1 MQLTKDEQKMLDG
14 GYGKGYQKAMQILV
28 KMGEF
33 YDAKRL
39 IPVTMA
45 FLTLGPYGDPARSQ
59 LWVEWLADNGAKF
72 NCPLAMEPVETVA
85 DPKNNVHVRLGGV
98 YSLGGSGHPRNLFT
112 KPLFGQH
119 LVADGTAVTHY
130 CNSYIGARANTE
142 CFIGQYSA
150 AIVGKTPEYGY
161 HLTENRLG
169 KTLFNVTVDLKDETD
184 WSALGYYISK
194 TLGTHYWDVPVITV
208 VDTTKVSDDDL
219 VAFCS
224 TIPAYGAVV
233 HSLLIGVSPEAHT
246 EEQAFGG
253 KKPIEKYTVGKKEIQ
268 SVFDTFSTDNPVP
281 DMVSIGGFG
290 VNVSIENT
298 YKLAKLVEGKR
309 VSTKFPTV
317 ALIDG
322 PVLEVAE
329 KAGLIETIRK
339 AGVMVGMGEYLQSQG
354 KTGITGL
361 DFANNPVTAA
371 KRLGLNTL
379 VFFDAKSCH
388 YIGNQEI
395 EPVLKNLEDCVKI
408 ALSGKI
414 EG

>member
-45 FLTLGPYGDPARSQ
+45 FLTLGPSPAKPAQ
-59 LWVEWLADNGAKF
+59 APLWLKWLADNGARF
-72 NCPLAMEPVETVA
+72 NCPLAMEPVEPVR
-85 DPKNNVHVRLGGV
+85 DPANDIHTKFGGV
-98 YSLGGSGHPRNLFT
+98 FGLGGSGHPRNLFT
-112 KPLFGQH
+112 RPVFGQH

-161 HLTENRLG
+161 HLSENRLG
-169 KTLFNVTVDLKDETD
+169 RTLFNVKVDLKDETD
-184 WSALGYYISK
+184 WSVLGFYISK
-194 TLGTHYWDVPVITV
+194 ELGTHYWDVPVITG
-208 VDTTKVSDDDL
+208 VDTSKVSDDDL

-224 TIPAYGAVV
+224 TIPAYGSVV
-233 HSLLIGVSPEAHT
+233 HSLLVGISPEAHT
-246 EEQAFGG
+246 IEQAFGG
-253 KKPIEKYTVGKKEIQ
+253 KKPIDTYTVGPKEMQ
-268 SVFDTFSTDNPVP
+268 SVFDRFSTKKTVP

-298 YKLAKLVEGKR
+298 YKLASLVEGKK

-322 PVLEVAE
+322 PVRQIADKVGITDTL
-329 KAGLIETIRK
+329 RK
-339 AGVMVGMGEYLQSQG
+339 AGIMIGLEEYLKG
-354 KTGITGL
+354 KQGITGS
-361 DFANNPVTAA
+361 DFSNNPVTAA

-379 VFFDAKSCH
+379 VFYDAKSCH